1 MKKEDLKKRALEK
14 SKALAGKG
22 KGFIGEFKEF
32 ILRGNVVDMAIG
44 VIIGSAFSALITE
57 FTKDFINPLI
67 NGIGGVEVGGTIKI
81 YGGQEILWGNF
92 VTAVINFVIIAFV
105 LFMMLKVMNKLLSIR
120 DKKEEK
126 EEAEEEKK
134 EEAQV
139 NRQEEL
145 LEAILAELKKKNK

>member
-1 MKKEDLKKRALEK
+1 MKKEDLKAKALEK

-22 KGFIGEFKEF
+22 KGFVGEFKEF

-105 LFMMLKVMNKLLSIR
+105 LFMMLKVMNKLLSIK
-120 DKKEEK
+120 DKKEAK

-134 EEAQV
+134 EEAQA

>member
-1 MKKEDLKKRALEK
+1 MKKEDIKKRALEK

-126 EEAEEEKK
+126 EEAAEEKK
-134 EEAQV
+134 EETQA